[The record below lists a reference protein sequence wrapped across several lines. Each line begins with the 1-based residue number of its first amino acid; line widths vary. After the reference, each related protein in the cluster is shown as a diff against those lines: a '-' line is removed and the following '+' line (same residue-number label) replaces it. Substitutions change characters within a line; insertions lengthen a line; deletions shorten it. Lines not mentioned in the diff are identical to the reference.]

1 MSYSV
6 DHRASHSICS
16 TREPLVSGT
25 GFFTVLNVLSITQ
38 PVQALKE
45 TKTLAIDKFNP
56 EPLFMAGKV
65 IYHLWPYSHR

>member
-1 MSYSV
+1 LTIELLTPFV
-6 DHRASHSICS
+6 PQ
-16 TREPLVSGT
+16 ENLWVSGT
-25 GFFTVLNVLSITQ
+25 GFFTVLNALSITQ